1 MSGSRLAAMATAI
14 LWGFTYLLT
23 TDMLPHH
30 PALVAAVRALGG
42 AAFLL
47 AIGWEL
53 PPRDWLGRLFILGT
67 LNTGVFFGLFFIGV
81 MRLPGGVA
89 AIFQALGP
97 IAVLLLAWGILRK
110 TPSAMQFLS
119 VVMGVVGVT
128 LVVLRAGVRID
139 GIGVAA
145 ALASTVSLS
154 LGGVLMNR
162 WGKAPIGF
170 AAFTGWQLLVGGV
183 ELALVTLLIGD
194 FGGGIT
200 VTNVVA
206 FAILAVLLTGIPFL
220 LWFKAISRIGAVNV
234 MPFIL
239 LTPVTALVLD
249 AVFKGLIPTAI
260 QLLGVAIVMAAL
272 VVNYL
277 ASRAAQK

>member
-42 AAFLL
+42 AVFLL

-119 VVMGVVGVT
+119 VAMGVVGVT

-277 ASRAAQK
+277 ASRAVG

>member
-119 VVMGVVGVT
+119 VAMGVVGVT

>member
-119 VVMGVVGVT
+119 VAMGVVGVT

-162 WGKAPIGF
+162 WGRAPIGF

-277 ASRAAQK
+277 ASRAAG